1 MDGFDAAQ
9 TFAAPAGS
17 CVRAGSRVRS
27 VRLGRRRGG
36 GWHGH
41 AAPGQAAP
49 GASARR
55 GWRHRGVAPKGA
67 GATPFRPA

>member
-17 CVRAGSRVRS
+17 RARS
-27 VRLGRRRGG
+27 ARLGRGG

-41 AAPGQAAP
+41 AAPGQAATGQAAP
-49 GASARR
+49 ARR
-55 GWRHRGVAPKGA
+55 GWHRRGVAPEGAGEGA
-67 GATPFRPA
+67 GAVPFRPA